1 MSNKL
6 TDLTGIGEKTAEKLQ
21 DKGIETADEAVEAL
35 ERGDEAISG
44 ASSRVQSGVRQYG
57 VDERG
62 EVYDSTAGV
71 RVTADNVSA
80 VESLAGRGV
89 SDLNNSGTVTRNSQ
103 IQGDSL
109 LDLGRRAVEGA
120 SLTEQTSAPRSQE
133 EIRDPS
139 NYSEGGAELDDARK
153 RAQTRF
159 NITQMGF
166 DAAAGLANVGRETIE
181 EANRLREKAE
191 SPGQKGESTNFTR
204 TAEMSVGDSTNTYE
218 KEVRVEP
225 REVAAAKRVH
235 NARSPEA
242 KRVDSRREAE
252 TVTGDFDKW
261 VNQPSQV
268 DFPGVDT
275 PQRGS
280 EVGRGFAFGAD
291 DEQQYEAD
299 VARQGGFTLR
309 EQSSDTDA
317 RDGRVQNKVGEIL
330 TADQDTQ
337 ALVLGDL
344 LPDEEQAEEIGLEPR
359 GPDKQL
365 FGGNQRGDFL

>member
-1 MSNKL
+1 MSNQL
-6 TDLTGIGEKTAEKLQ
+6 TDISGVGKKTAEKLRSS
-21 DKGIETADEAVEAL
+21 GIKNTDDAVEAL
-35 ERGDEAISG
+35 ETGDNAITE
-44 ASSRVQSGVRQYG
+44 ASSRVQSGVRQYA

-62 EVYDSTAGV
+62 EVFDSTTGV
-71 RVTADNVSA
+71 RVSADNVSA

-89 SDLNNSGTVTRNSQ
+89 GELNNSGAVTRNSS
-103 IQGDSL
+103 IQGDSV

-120 SLTEQTSAPRSQE
+120 SLTEKTGAPRSQK
-133 EIRDPS
+133 EIRDYS
-139 NYSEGGAELDDARK
+139 NYSDDDAREK
-153 RAQTRF
+153 AQTKF

-181 EANRLREKAE
+181 EANKLREKAS
-191 SPGQKGESTNFTR
+191 SPGKQGEKTNFTNTVER
-204 TAEMSVGDSTNTYE
+204 EKFDGSTSTFD

-235 NARSPEA
+235 NARSPDA
-242 KRVDSRREAE
+242 KRVDGRREAE
-252 TVTGDFDKW
+252 TVTGNFDKW
-261 VNQPSQV
+261 VNQPDQV

-280 EVGRGFAFGAD
+280 EVGRGFAFDTD
-291 DEQQYEAD
+291 DEQQFSAGATRRGD
-299 VARQGGFTLR
+299 GFTLR

-317 RDGRVQNKVGEIL
+317 RDGRVQNQVGEIL
-330 TADQDTQ
+330 SADQDTQ

-359 GPDKQL
+359 GPDKEL
-365 FGGNQRGDFL
+365 FGGNQKGSFL

>member
-6 TDLTGIGEKTAEKLQ
+6 TDISGIGKKTAEKLRSS
-21 DKGIETADEAVEAL
+21 GIETADDAVEAL
-35 ERGDEAISG
+35 ESGDEAIAE
-44 ASSRVQSGVRQYG
+44 ASSRVQSGVRQYA

-62 EVYDSTAGV
+62 EVYDSTTGV
-71 RVTADNVSA
+71 RVTTDNVSA
-80 VESLAGRGV
+80 VETLAGRGV
-89 SDLNNSGTVTRNSQ
+89 GELNNSGTVTQNSQ
-103 IQGDSL
+103 IQGDSV

-133 EIRDPS
+133 EVREADPD
-139 NYSEGGAELDDARK
+139 YRERE
-153 RAQTRF
+153 QTKF

-181 EANRLREKAE
+181 EANKLRKKAE
-191 SPGQKGESTNFTR
+191 SPGQRGETTNFTNTVER
-204 TAEMSVGDSTNTYE
+204 EIGGSTSTYD
-218 KEVRVEP
+218 KDVRVEP

-291 DEQQYEAD
+291 GEQQYEAD

-317 RDGRVQNKVGEIL
+317 RDGRVQDKVGEIL